1 MELFT
6 FTNCLKRGWP
16 DLNYSAYRAL
26 ISAAYLMAYPW
37 LAHKYKT
44 GLNERKALYTEEKKQ
59 LFRRKNPLWVH
70 SVSVGEVQSAWPLL
84 LAAHEDVPDLPVVLS
99 TTTVTGKDMA
109 HQLVSELFDAHIYY
123 PWDTPWIV
131 ARALDAIQ
139 PKAYVVIETEIWPN
153 LLKEL
158 VKRQIPAFL
167 VNGRFSET
175 TSLKGK
181 NHPDFWRNIFSCFT
195 RLMVRSDKDEEY
207 LLSLGLEP
215 EKIAVTG
222 DCKVDAL
229 RLRQKSAD
237 LSWANKL
244 IGRRKPVFLAG
255 STHTGEDEIVLEAYS
270 QVKKQI
276 PEARLIIV
284 PRHPERAEAV
294 TASAQKIA
302 KAERLSAVKNGWDIL
317 IVDKIGVL
325 FDLYGVADSAFV
337 GGSLVPK
344 GGQNLMEAAVFG
356 IPVCHGP
363 NMEDFPEAAAGL
375 AAHHGAVTVRN
386 AEEMAEWWQKSLSPS
401 MRERVKQ
408 GAAQYFE
415 GVGGAAS
422 LSWKE
427 IREVMG

>member
-1 MELFT
+1 
-6 FTNCLKRGWP
+6 
-16 DLNYSAYRAL
+16 
-26 ISAAYLMAYPW
+26 
-37 LAHKYKT
+37 
-44 GLNERKALYTEEKKQ
+44 
-59 LFRRKNPLWVH
+59 
-70 SVSVGEVQSAWPLL
+70 
-84 LAAHEDVPDLPVVLS
+84 
-99 TTTVTGKDMA
+99 
-109 HQLVSELFDAHIYY
+109 
-123 PWDTPWIV
+123 
-131 ARALDAIQ
+131 
-139 PKAYVVIETEIWPN
+139 
-153 LLKEL
+153 
-158 VKRQIPAFL
+158 
-167 VNGRFSET
+167 
-175 TSLKGK
+175 
-181 NHPDFWRNIFSCFT
+181 
-195 RLMVRSDKDEEY
+195 
-207 LLSLGLEP
+207 
-215 EKIAVTG
+215 VTG

-237 LSWANKL
+237 FSWANKL